1 MEISIRENIF
11 FFILLQSGTFL
22 ASCWPVV
29 LCRCVLLKWRQ
40 TMNHIYIILLPVSTL
55 WYIICSLF
63 NHALVLSEFLSQSKF
78 PITSCESFWSLVIAN
93 FSSPKKCLKS
103 PFALTFIFSY
113 QSMKLLQESTL
124 QGCHKRDSFDHS
136 CTFRRVYISIILLLQ
151 KSSFMISINTPHPNY
166 TQDNCMYNHE
176 LKGFEIFLRLPSK
189 MVVCVKHS
197 LMWWGSD
204 PRTSQCKFPRPDYNR
219 STILSGAAYIRVR
232 LRQNLKYH

>member
-40 TMNHIYIILLPVSTL
+40 TMNHIYIILPVSTL

-93 FSSPKKCLKS
+93 FSSPKNAWS
-103 PFALTFIFSY
+103 PPLHLPSYFPINQWNYFRNPHYRVVTKGIPLTTVVLFVEFIYRSSSSFRSHLSWYPLTPPTPTTHRTIACITMNWKVLRFSY
-113 QSMKLLQESTL
+113 D
-124 QGCHKRDSFDHS
+124 CHQRWLF
-136 CTFRRVYISIILLLQ
+136 V
-151 KSSFMISINTPHPNY
+151 
-166 TQDNCMYNHE
+166 
-176 LKGFEIFLRLPSK
+176 
-189 MVVCVKHS
+189 
-197 LMWWGSD
+197 
-204 PRTSQCKFPRPDYNR
+204 
-219 STILSGAAYIRVR
+219 
-232 LRQNLKYH
+232 

>member
-1 MEISIRENIF
+1 MEFSIRENIF
-11 FFILLQSGTFL
+11 FFILLQSGTYL

-93 FSSPKKCLKS
+93 FSSPKNAWS
-103 PFALTFIFSY
+103 PPLHLPSYFPINQWNYFRNPHYRVVTKGIPLTTVVLFVEFIA
-113 QSMKLLQESTL
+113 
-124 QGCHKRDSFDHS
+124 
-136 CTFRRVYISIILLLQ
+136 IILLLQ